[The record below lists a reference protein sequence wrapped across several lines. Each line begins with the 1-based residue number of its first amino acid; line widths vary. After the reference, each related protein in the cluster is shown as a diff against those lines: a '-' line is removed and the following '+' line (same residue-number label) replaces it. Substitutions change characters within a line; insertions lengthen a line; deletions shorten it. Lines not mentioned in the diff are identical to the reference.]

1 MLLPWTIMIQD
12 SVLSAL
18 QMAVTNLRHQRPRKK
33 QLSFA
38 FISLFK
44 STNEPNRIW
53 TANWFRQQ
61 ITVLASSF
69 DINLLQGLKM
79 PDLTAIL
86 TQDALSLWHGK
97 VVNEH
102 TGTMALTHRQ
112 LVLVPTANAA
122 SDPTVQLVC
131 PPMSTTQTAHP
142 LLS

>member
-1 MLLPWTIMIQD
+1 M
-12 SVLSAL
+12 SAL
-18 QMAVTNLRHQRPRKK
+18 QMAVTNLRHKRPLKK

-38 FISLFK
+38 YISLFK
-44 STNEPNRIW
+44 STNNPNRIW
-53 TANWFRQQ
+53 TANWSQQQ

-69 DINLLQGLKM
+69 DINLLKGLKM
-79 PDLTAIL
+79 PDLTAILTPLEEIL

>member
-1 MLLPWTIMIQD
+1 M
-12 SVLSAL
+12 SAL
-18 QMAVTNLRHQRPRKK
+18 QMAVTNLRHKRPLKK

-38 FISLFK
+38 YISLFK
-44 STNEPNRIW
+44 STNNPNRIW
-53 TANWFRQQ
+53 TANWSKQQ

-69 DINLLQGLKM
+69 DINLLKGLKM
-79 PDLTAIL
+79 PDLTAILTPLEEIL

-112 LVLVPTANAA
+112 LVLGSTANAA

-131 PPMSTTQTAHP
+131 PPSPTTQTAHP